1 MEPGANG
8 FGGSAMMRGRGQ
20 CWGLVV
26 FCALLSAGPATAEDP
41 KDCKL
46 RVVMSSEL
54 QTIPDGRVAIPVQLE
69 GHDYRLMV
77 DTGGYINTVSPQVVA
92 QEGYHPRDSQ
102 GLVLRGMG
110 TTKLDSY
117 VTVKDFAIGRSHGKN
132 FEFFIDDFSSSF
144 ADGTLAPQVLAV
156 YDVDLDFVHGK
167 FNLISPDHCA
177 GGGVYWADSAA
188 TVPIEIKDRTHIRI
202 PVTINGK
209 EIMATVDTGAT
220 TSYITMRA
228 ARRFLDINDKDPA
241 LKLRGN
247 ISVNGMVGPV
257 YNYPFQ
263 SLSFGAVTV
272 NHPRIEMVADK
283 VWNEDDLLLGI
294 GILRQLHIYIA
305 YKERKMY
312 ITPAL
317 VN

>member
-1 MEPGANG
+1 
-8 FGGSAMMRGRGQ
+8 MMRDRVRW
-20 CWGLVV
+20 WGLVA
-26 FCALLSAGPATAEDP
+26 FCALLSSGAAGAEEA

-46 RVVMSSEL
+46 RALMAAEM
-54 QTIPDGRVAIPVQLE
+54 QTMPDGRVAIPVQLD

-77 DTGGYINTVSPQVVA
+77 DTGGYINTVSPQVVK
-92 QEGYHPRDSQ
+92 QEGYHPLTSR
-102 GLVLRGMG
+102 GLMLRGMG

-132 FEFFIDDFSSSF
+132 FEFFVDDFSSGF
-144 ADGTLAPQVLAV
+144 ADGTLAPQVLAA
-156 YDVDLDFVHGK
+156 YDVDLDFGHGK
-167 FNLISPDHCA
+167 FNLISQDHCP
-177 GGGVYWADSAA
+177 GGGVYWADAAA
-188 TVPIEIKDRTHIRI
+188 TVPIEIKDKTHIRI

-209 EIMATVDTGAT
+209 EIMATVDTGAS
-220 TSYITMRA
+220 TSFITMRA
-228 ARRFLDINDKDPA
+228 ARRFLDIDEKDPA

-247 ISVNGMVGPV
+247 ISINGMAGPV

-272 NHPRIEMVADK
+272 NHPHIEMAADN
-283 VWNEDDLLLGI
+283 VWGEDDLLLGI

-317 VN
+317 MN

>member
-1 MEPGANG
+1 MTRNAGRW
-8 FGGSAMMRGRGQ
+8 FGPA
-20 CWGLVV
+20 V
-26 FCALLSAGPATAEDP
+26 FCALLCAGPAGAEEP

-46 RVVMSSEL
+46 RVVMASEM
-54 QTIPDGRVAIPVQLE
+54 QTMPDGRVAIPVQLE

-77 DTGGYINTVSPQVVA
+77 DTGGYINTVSPQVVK
-92 QEGYHPRDSQ
+92 QEGYHPLDSR
-102 GLVLRGMG
+102 GFVLRGMG

-117 VTVKDFAIGRSHGKN
+117 VKVKDFAIGRSHGRN
-132 FEFFIDDFSSSF
+132 FEFFVDDFSSSF
-144 ADGTLAPQVLAV
+144 ADGTLAPQILAV
-156 YDVDLDFVHGK
+156 YDVDLDFGHGK
-167 FNLISPDHCA
+167 FNLISPDHCPGA
-177 GGGVYWADSAA
+177 GVYWADAAA
-188 TVPIEIKDRTHIRI
+188 TVPIEIKDKTHIRI

-209 EIMATVDTGAT
+209 EIMATVDTGAS
-220 TSYITMRA
+220 TSFITMRA
-228 ARRFLDINDKDPA
+228 AKRFLDIDDKDPA

-247 ISVNGMVGPV
+247 ISVNGMAGPV

-283 VWNEDDLLLGI
+283 VWSEDDLLLGI

-317 VN
+317 LN